1 MQPGLPGAAGVY
13 RPHVGQLPG
22 MAAVSKVL
30 YKVIGIGAG
39 ILAGKVA
46 RSALDKGWAKTKGGE
61 PPRNPA
67 IPGTTWSE
75 ALTWAVASGV
85 SVAVARLIATKGV
98 ASTWVKATGQLP
110 PGVEDVGN

>member
-1 MQPGLPGAAGVY
+1 MS
-13 RPHVGQLPG
+13 
-22 MAAVSKVL
+22 AVAKVV
-30 YKVIGIGAG
+30 YKVVGIGAG
-39 ILAGKVA
+39 VLAAKVA
-46 RSALDKGWAKTKGGE
+46 RSVLDKGWAKTKGGE

-67 IPGTTWSE
+67 VPGTSWSE

-85 SVAVARLIATKGV
+85 AVAVARLVATKGV

>member
-1 MQPGLPGAAGVY
+1 MSAAGKIV
-13 RPHVGQLPG
+13 
-22 MAAVSKVL
+22 
-30 YKVIGIGAG
+30 YKVVGIGAG
-39 ILAGKVA
+39 VLSAKVA

-67 IPGTTWSE
+67 VPGTTWSE

-85 SVAVARLIATKGV
+85 AVAVARLVATKGV

>member
-1 MQPGLPGAAGVY
+1 MS
-13 RPHVGQLPG
+13 
-22 MAAVSKVL
+22 AVAKVV
-30 YKVIGIGAG
+30 YKVVGIGSG
-39 ILAGKVA
+39 VLAAKVA
-46 RSALDKGWAKTKGGE
+46 RSALDKGWARTKGGE

-67 IPGTTWSE
+67 VPGTSWSE

-85 SVAVARLIATKGV
+85 AVAVARLVATKGV

>member
-1 MQPGLPGAAGVY
+1 MSAAE
-13 RPHVGQLPG
+13 
-22 MAAVSKVL
+22 KVV
-30 YKVIGIGAG
+30 YKVVGIGAG
-39 ILAGKVA
+39 VLSAKVA

-67 IPGTTWSE
+67 VPGTTWSE

-85 SVAVARLIATKGV
+85 AVAVARLVATKGV
-98 ASTWVKATGQLP
+98 ASTWIKATGKLP